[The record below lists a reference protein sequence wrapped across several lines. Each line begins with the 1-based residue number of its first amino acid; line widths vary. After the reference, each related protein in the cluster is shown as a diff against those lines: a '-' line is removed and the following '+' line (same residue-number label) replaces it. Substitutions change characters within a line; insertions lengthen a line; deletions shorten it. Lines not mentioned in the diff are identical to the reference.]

1 MTDADHA
8 LQKTVSDP
16 TISEMSSLA
25 ASYRGFAD
33 LAIAQTEGTDYRVLI
48 RPIEKSSIAVI
59 APHGGSIEQ
68 YTSDI
73 ARGVAGEDF
82 NLYLFEGIRQ
92 AGNYSALHLTSHRF
106 DEPRCL
112 SLLSMC
118 DHVVAIHGCGGDDQ
132 RVLLG
137 GLDEALKLAVGQALT
152 GLGVEVQSDG
162 HPFPATDPK
171 NICNRGRRGVGV
183 QVEMTMGLRLHGPG
197 DAVCAAIRSV
207 LLTLPDE
214 QPEGGQDQ

>member
-1 MTDADHA
+1 
-8 LQKTVSDP
+8 
-16 TISEMSSLA
+16 MSSLA
-25 ASYRGFAD
+25 ASFMGFAD
-33 LAIAQTEGTDYRVLI
+33 LANAQTEGMDYRVLV
-48 RPIEKSSIAVI
+48 RPIVNSSIAVI
-59 APHGGSIEQ
+59 APHGGRIEQ
-68 YTSDI
+68 HTSDI
-73 ARGVAGEDF
+73 ARGVAGGDF

-137 GLDEALKLAVGQALT
+137 GLDEALKLGVGNALS
-152 GLGVEVQSDG
+152 GLGVDVRCDG
-162 HPFPATDPK
+162 HHFLATDPK

-183 QVEMTMGLRLHGPG
+183 QVEMTVGLRLHGPR
-197 DAVCAAIRSV
+197 DAVSAAIRSV
-207 LLTLPDE
+207 LLKLPDE
-214 QPEGGQDQ
+214 RGGGGQGQ

>member
-1 MTDADHA
+1 M
-8 LQKTVSDP
+8 
-16 TISEMSSLA
+16 
-25 ASYRGFAD
+25 
-33 LAIAQTEGTDYRVLI
+33 AIAQTEGTDYRVLL
-48 RPIEKSSIAVI
+48 RPIVNSSIAVI
-59 APHGGSIEQ
+59 VPHGGSIEQ

-73 ARGVAGEDF
+73 ARGVAGGDF

-112 SLLSMC
+112 SLLYMC
-118 DHVVAIHGCGGDDQ
+118 DHVVAIHGCGGDEQ
-132 RVLLG
+132 RVILG
-137 GLDEALKLAVGQALT
+137 GLDETLKLAVGQALS
-152 GLGVEVQSDG
+152 GLGVEVRSDG
-162 HPFPATDPK
+162 DQFPATDPK

-183 QVEMTMGLRLHGPG
+183 QVEMTMGLRLHGPR

-214 QPEGGQDQ
+214 QPGRGQDQ

>member
-1 MTDADHA
+1 
-8 LQKTVSDP
+8 
-16 TISEMSSLA
+16 MSSLA
-25 ASYRGFAD
+25 AKYMCFAD
-33 LAIAQTEGTDYRVLI
+33 LASAQTEGTDYRVLM
-48 RPIEKSSIAVI
+48 RPIVNSPIAVI

-82 NLYLFEGIRQ
+82 NLYLFEGIRP

-118 DHVVAIHGCGGDDQ
+118 DHVLAIHGCDGDDQ

-137 GLDEALKLAVGQALT
+137 GLDEALKLAIGEALT
-152 GLGVEVQSDG
+152 GLGVDVQSDG
-162 HPFPATDPK
+162 HEFPATDPK

-183 QVEMTMGLRLHGPG
+183 QVEMTMGLRHHGPQ
-197 DAVCAAIRSV
+197 DAVCGAIRSI

-214 QPEGGQDQ
+214 RWRA

>member
-1 MTDADHA
+1 
-8 LQKTVSDP
+8 
-16 TISEMSSLA
+16 MSSLA

-33 LAIAQTEGTDYRVLI
+33 LANAQTEGTDYRVLV
-48 RPIEKSSIAVI
+48 RPIANSSIAVI
-59 APHGGSIEQ
+59 APHGGRIEQ

-73 ARGVAGEDF
+73 ARGVAERGF

-137 GLDEALKLAVGQALT
+137 GLDEALKLAVGQALS
-152 GLGVEVQSDG
+152 GLGVEVRSDG
-162 HPFPATDPK
+162 HQFPANDP
-171 NICNRGRRGVGV
+171 NNVCNRGRRGVGV
-183 QVEMTMGLRLHGPG
+183 QIELTMGLRLHGPRN
-197 DAVCAAIRSV
+197 AVSAAIRSV

-214 QPEGGQDQ
+214 RPGGGQGQ

>member
-1 MTDADHA
+1 
-8 LQKTVSDP
+8 
-16 TISEMSSLA
+16 MSSLA
-25 ASYRGFAD
+25 AKYMCFAD
-33 LAIAQTEGTDYRVLI
+33 LASAQTEDTDYKVLT
-48 RPIEKSSIAVI
+48 RPIVNSPIAVI

-82 NLYLFEGIRQ
+82 NLYLFEGIRP

-118 DHVVAIHGCGGDDQ
+118 DHVVAIHGCDGDDQ

-137 GLDEALKLAVGQALT
+137 GLDAALKLAIGKALV
-152 GLGVEVQSDG
+152 GLGIDVQSDG
-162 HPFPATDPK
+162 HRFPATDPK

-183 QVEMTMGLRLHGPG
+183 QVEMTMGFRRHGPRQ
-197 DAVCAAIRSV
+197 AVCAAIRSI
-207 LLTLPDE
+207 LLVA
-214 QPEGGQDQ
+214 GR